1 MKTRRIERAGNGL
14 QGEIRIPGDKS
25 ISHRSVMIAGIGDG
39 TVHISHFLRAQDC
52 LSTVAGMRQLGVPIR
67 ENEDGSLDVT
77 GVGLEGLTEPE
88 AIIDAGDS
96 GTMLRL
102 MLGLLAP
109 QPFLTTFTGDALL
122 YKRPMGRVIKPLSMM
137 GARLAGRQQN
147 KFLPITVMP
156 AGRPLQGIIYPMP
169 VASAQVKSAI
179 LLAGLRAEGETTVV
193 EPVVSRDHTERML
206 EAFGVSLRKE
216 DTSVTI
222 HRPDRLCSPEAIDIP
237 GDISSAAF
245 WLVAASVIPGSD
257 LLLRNV
263 GVNPTRTGVI
273 DVLRDMGADIQVLDP
288 RTSGGEPAA
297 DLRVRSAALHGVS
310 FGQEIMPRLID
321 EIPVIAV
328 AALFA
333 KGDTEITGAGELRV
347 KETDRIRAVAEEFRK
362 LAPNVE
368 ELPDGLLIHGG
379 ARLQPARCRSFD
391 DHRIAMALAIAGAA
405 GDGVE
410 IEDPGC
416 VDISYPAFY
425 QTLEDIRR

>member
-1 MKTRRIERAGNGL
+1 METRRIERAKNGL
-14 QGEIRIPGDKS
+14 VGEIQIPGDKS
-25 ISHRSVMIAGIGDG
+25 ISHRSVMLAGIGDG
-39 TVHISHFLRAQDC
+39 ATHITHFLRAQDC
-52 LSTVAGMRQLGVPIR
+52 LSTVAAMRQLGVGIQ
-67 ENEDGSLDVT
+67 ENDDGSLDVT
-77 GVGLEGLTEPE
+77 GVGLHGLTEP
-88 AIIDAGDS
+88 AGVLDAGDS
-96 GTMLRL
+96 GTTLRL

-109 QPFLTTFTGDALL
+109 QPFLSVFTGDALL
-122 YKRPMGRVIKPLSMM
+122 HKRPMGRVITPLSQM

-147 KFLPITVMP
+147 KYLPIAVLP
-156 AGRPLQGIIYPMP
+156 AQQPLHGIIYPMP

-206 EAFGVSLRKE
+206 EAFGVRLLRK

-222 HRPDRLCSPEAIDIP
+222 KAPKQLVSPETIDVP

-245 WLVAASVIPGSD
+245 WLVAASVIPQSD

-263 GVNPTRTGVI
+263 GVNPTRTGVL
-273 DVLRDMGADIQVLDP
+273 DVLRDMGADIAVLNE
-288 RTSGGEPAA
+288 RVSGGEPAA
-297 DLRVRSAALHGVS
+297 DLRVRSAKLRGVS
-310 FGQEIMPRLID
+310 FGAEIMPRLID

-333 KGDTEITGAGELRV
+333 DGDTEITGAGELRV

-368 ELPDGLLIHGG
+368 ELADGLLIHGG
-379 ARLQPARCRSFD
+379 ARLQAARCASYD

-410 IEDPGC
+410 IEGPGC

-425 QTLEDIRR
+425 RTLEEIRR